1 MSTTYRVRSRK
12 PPSDTTRTKV
22 LAAVRELLEEGSF
35 HRATV
40 EDVAVR
46 AGVSRASLYQHF
58 GSRLGLIDAI
68 CETLADNPHLHAIVE
83 AVAAPDPVEGMR
95 IVLVESVRFWAG
107 DEALHRH
114 LYALAEIDDASADFV
129 RRQTDDRVTTL
140 KRFVQRLAAAGV
152 LRQATNEAHAT
163 LLLLTSFPTYV
174 EFRRNA
180 GMSQAAIERLVVSF
194 ASSAVLRPER

>member
-1 MSTTYRVRSRK
+1 MSYRAGSRRA
-12 PPSDTTRTKV
+12 PSDTTRTRV
-22 LAAVRELLEEGSF
+22 LAAVRALLEEGSF

-68 CETLADNPHLHAIVE
+68 CETLGDNSHLHAIFE
-83 AVAAPDPVEGMR
+83 AVAAPDPVVGMEA
-95 IVLVESVRFWAG
+95 VLVESVRFWAD

-114 LYALAEIDDASADFV
+114 LYALAEIDDASAAFV
-129 RRQTDDRVTTL
+129 RRQTEDRLTRL

-152 LRQATNEAHAT
+152 LRSGTSDALAT
-163 LLLLTSFPTYV
+163 LLLLTSFGAYV
-174 EFRRNA
+174 ELRRSA
-180 GMSQAAIERLVVSF
+180 GMSQATVERMVVSL
-194 ASSAVLRPER
+194 ASSALLKPER